1 MDSSFSSTYSF
12 IQTLF
17 FIINWSG
24 QTFICSLSK
33 KASREEHCKII
44 YSILLPQSLLYFH
57 PSFYDL
63 KANLLR
69 FLSFPVISC
78 SKGGCSYEI
87 ALNMFLIMSS
97 VYVQVI
103 PKSQNLRL
111 FQMLIFTV
119 GSVWYHWEGLSLIWS
134 FLAQKPRPPAV
145 NRQPVRRKP
154 SKGECGLKGVGAT
167 ILFQTEDDCTTALS
181 PVSDKEGLLWTLNN
195 AKLIYTHRS
204 FSLVFLHD
212 L

>member
-1 MDSSFSSTYSF
+1 MIHSFHCCCRSSLETEYVSSRTVTAWQLHCRIYYSDFSQRRVRSKTRKYQEETHSMWLTF
-12 IQTLF
+12 KTSKWILLSAQHIHLFRHCF

-63 KANLLR
+63 KANLLQ

-111 FQMLIFTV
+111 F
-119 GSVWYHWEGLSLIWS
+119 
-134 FLAQKPRPPAV
+134 
-145 NRQPVRRKP
+145 
-154 SKGECGLKGVGAT
+154 
-167 ILFQTEDDCTTALS
+167 
-181 PVSDKEGLLWTLNN
+181 
-195 AKLIYTHRS
+195 
-204 FSLVFLHD
+204 
-212 L
+212 